1 MSSRLDKTILNAKV
15 TFFYNLASFALAFF
29 SRRIFLERLGTEF
42 LGLNSTLQNLLG
54 FLALAELG
62 VGSAIAYVL
71 YKPLAEN
78 DLQSVNE
85 IISILGYYYRRIG
98 LVIAGCGVL
107 LSCFLPLIYAKSS
120 FSLPVV
126 YFGFYTFLIST
137 LIGYF
142 INYRMTLLSA
152 DQKNYVVTQYYKT
165 GNIIQ
170 ILLQMMFAYYIA
182 SPYIFFTVLL
192 LTNIFYSII
201 LNWKI
206 NITYP
211 NLKTDLSKGKKYL
224 ERHNQILTLT
234 KQIFI
239 QKITGFASGQLT
251 PILLYAFVSLESVT
265 LFANYE
271 SVISKFSLVTY
282 ALFSSVFA
290 SVGNLIASSTKEKS
304 FAVMKELFALSFFLT
319 GLCLFG
325 IFFLMDDFVILWIG
339 KQYVLSKTLLWL
351 FMFHFFLGQ
360 QAGIVEMFVNGFGLF
375 SDVFAPACL
384 SAIYLLVAIP
394 CGYFWGQAGVFLGTI
409 ASQCVIWQF
418 WKTYYVFSR
427 GFNMSVFCYWLFWVR
442 QMMVQV
448 IGWIVCYQIIKV
460 LRPDTIDNWFMF
472 VIVSCMTVA
481 IYILVVGSIMYVTTR
496 ETRELFWRL
505 SKHFLKLNRHIL

>member
-15 TFFYNLASFALAFF
+15 TFFYNLASFALSFF
-29 SRRIFLERLGTEF
+29 SRRIFLDRLGTEF

-78 DLQSVNE
+78 DQQSINE
-85 IISILGYYYRRIG
+85 IISILGYFYRRIG
-98 LVIAGCGVL
+98 IVIAGCGVL
-107 LSCFLPLIYAKSS
+107 LSCFLPFIYAKSS
-120 FSLPVV
+120 YSLSVV
-126 YFGFYTFLIST
+126 YFGYYTFLIST
-137 LIGYF
+137 LISYL

-170 ILLQMMFAYYIA
+170 IVLQMVFAYYIA
-182 SPYIFFTVLL
+182 SPYIYLMILL

-211 NLKTDLSKGKKYL
+211 NLKTDLSKGKDFLK
-224 ERHNQILTLT
+224 HHKNILTLT

-325 IFFLMDDFVILWIG
+325 MFLLMDDFVILWIG
-339 KQYVLSKTLLWL
+339 KEYVLSKTLLYL
-351 FMFHFFLGQ
+351 FMLNFFLSQ

-384 SAIYLLVAIP
+384 SVIYLLVAIP
-394 CGYFWGQAGVFLGTI
+394 CGYLWGQAGVFLGTI
-409 ASQCVIWQF
+409 VSQCVIWQF

-427 GFNMSVFCYWLFWVR
+427 GFHISVFRYWLFWGR
-442 QMMVQV
+442 HIFAQA
-448 IGWIVCYQIIKV
+448 IGWIICYYIMKMC
-460 LRPDTIDNWFMF
+460 RPETIDNWIVF
-472 VIVSCMTVA
+472 VFVSCVA
-481 IYILVVGSIMYVTTR
+481 TLVYALVVGLIMYVTTA
-496 ETRELFWRL
+496 ETRDVFWRL
-505 SKHFLKLNRHIL
+505 WKHFF

>member
-15 TFFYNLASFALAFF
+15 TFFYNLVSFALAFF

-78 DLQSVNE
+78 DQQSINE

-98 LVIAGCGVL
+98 IVIAGSGVL

-224 ERHNQILTLT
+224 ERHNQILILT

-282 ALFSSVFA
+282 ALFGSVFA

-325 IFFLMDDFVILWIG
+325 IFLLMDDFVILWIG

-394 CGYFWGQAGVFLGTI
+394 CGYFWGQAGVFSGTI
-409 ASQCVIWQF
+409 VSQCVIWQF

-427 GFNMSVFCYWLFWVR
+427 GFHMSVSRYWLFWGR
-442 QMMVQV
+442 HILAQV
-448 IGWIVCYQIIKV
+448 VGWIICYHVMKIC
-460 LRPDTIDNWFMF
+460 LPETIDSWFVF
-472 VIVSCMTVA
+472 AWVLCVA
-481 IYILVVGSIMYVTTR
+481 TLLYVLVVTPIMYFTT
-496 ETRELFWRL
+496 EGTKEVFWRL
-505 SKHFLKLNRHIL
+505 WKRFLRDKKFI